1 MNETNFNWKNLY
13 IIGGIAVF
21 VNLILMLISVVGYII
36 WPYAA
41 GSTPTQEIYALVQTN
56 IWAAFIALDL
66 GVSITNLVSILIYLA
81 LYVALRRAN
90 EAYALIAL
98 ILGLVAVA
106 AMIAARPVFEI
117 FTLSGF
123 YASAATEMDRSL
135 YLAAGE
141 TLLVQFHGTAWHISI
156 FFGAL
161 APLINAL
168 LMRRS
173 QFFSR
178 RLAYIGIVTFA
189 LGTFFWV
196 PGVGLMF
203 LFLSM
208 LGSVP
213 WSILLGRDFFR
224 LAKKE

>member
-1 MNETNFNWKNLY
+1 MHETNYNWKNLY
-13 IIGGIAVF
+13 AIGGIAVF
-21 VNLILMLISVVGYII
+21 ANLALMLASVMGYIR

-41 GSTPTQEIYALVQTN
+41 GVTPTQEIYTLVQTN

-66 GVSITNLVSILIYLA
+66 GVSITNLLSLFIYLA
-81 LYVALRRAN
+81 LYVALRQVD

-98 ILGLVAVA
+98 ILGLVAVT

-117 FTLSGF
+117 FTLSNL
-123 YASAATEMDRSL
+123 YASAETEMDKGT

-141 TLLVQFHGTAWHISI
+141 SLLVQFHGAAWHISI
-156 FFGAL
+156 FFDAL
-161 APLINAL
+161 ASLINAL

-173 QFFSR
+173 QFFGR
-178 RLAYIGIVTFA
+178 TLAYIGIVTFSVGA
-189 LGTFFWV
+189 FFWV
-196 PGVGLMF
+196 PAVGLIF

-213 WSILLGRDFFR
+213 WSILLGRDLFR
-224 LAKKE
+224 LSKGK